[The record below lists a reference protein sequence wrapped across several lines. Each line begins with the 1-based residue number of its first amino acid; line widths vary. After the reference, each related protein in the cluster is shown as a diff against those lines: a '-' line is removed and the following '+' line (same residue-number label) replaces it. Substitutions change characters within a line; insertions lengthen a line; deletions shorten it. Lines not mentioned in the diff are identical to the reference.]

1 MKTETLHQY
10 NVRRGKIVYLWD
22 DRSSFSLCVFR
33 WCLVVSN
40 VVLFGSVVW
49 SCYLTDALL
58 LKLMSCCLKNDV
70 VTETDVMFLKE

>member
-1 MKTETLHQY
+1 MKRETLHQY
-10 NVRRGKIVYLWD
+10 NVRRGKLFCLWD
-22 DRSSFSLCVFR
+22 DRSPFSLCVFC

-70 VTETDVMFLKE
+70 TETDVMFLKE